1 MWFPAM
7 TEGQVDVSTAAQLL
21 TDCFDSKCSQVLT
34 CLEES
39 VCREGLANNRTC
51 YPVDKKFTGRQ

>member
-21 TDCFDSKCSQVLT
+21 TGCFDSKCSQVLT

-39 VCREGLANNRTC
+39 VCHEGLANNRTSIIG
-51 YPVDKKFTGRQ
+51 P